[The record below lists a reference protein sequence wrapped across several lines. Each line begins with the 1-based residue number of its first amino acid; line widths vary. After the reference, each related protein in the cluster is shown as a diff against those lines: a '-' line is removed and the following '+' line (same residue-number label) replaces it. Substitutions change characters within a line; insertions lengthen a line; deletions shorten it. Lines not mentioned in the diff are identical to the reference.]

1 MSYFNNYTEETVAT
15 DREGSHTYTH
25 TRGKVVVLYVVMT
38 SMSNTFRIKRNV
50 LTLFCCVEPTAIST
64 AKQRMHPTRYTH
76 GAAVPRII
84 QRDALFCLLA
94 S

>member
-1 MSYFNNYTEETVAT
+1 MRQ
-15 DREGSHTYTH
+15 REKEVTHIH
-25 TRGKVVVLYVVMT
+25 TRGNEVVLYVVMT
-38 SMSNTFRIKRNV
+38 SMSNTFRITRNV

-64 AKQRMHPTRYTH
+64 ARLRMHVNKCRVARYPH

-84 QRDALFCLLA
+84 QRDALFCLPA